1 MSQDTSLEVSVNPS
15 AKDIEVVAGLAAELA
30 LNLQRAVDIAAKI
43 ADLDINI
50 EIKVGEDR

>member
-1 MSQDTSLEVSVNPS
+1 MEKETSMEITVTPS
-15 AKDIEVVAGLAAELA
+15 ASDIEVVASLAAELA

-50 EIKVGEDR
+50 EIKID

>member
-1 MSQDTSLEVSVNPS
+1 MSQGASLEVSVNPS
-15 AKDIEVVAGLAAELA
+15 AKDIEIVASLAAELA

-50 EIKVGEDR
+50 EIKID